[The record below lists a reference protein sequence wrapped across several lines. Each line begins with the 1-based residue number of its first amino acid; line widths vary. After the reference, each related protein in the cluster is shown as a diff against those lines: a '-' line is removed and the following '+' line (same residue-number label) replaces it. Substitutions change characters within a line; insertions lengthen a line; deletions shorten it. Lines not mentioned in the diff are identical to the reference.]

1 MSSSQSGTNFG
12 YVFCVFY
19 ILDSKISRFDLMWLF
34 CLLFKHKKLFLKLS
48 LFWSHLNAFEY
59 AYLSDLSPTLKDF
72 LEDSWKTLERLLKDF
87 LESFL
92 MYYMLE
98 DFSRNLREVFRSLL
112 PKVVQKN
119 DVKWSPS
126 LSMLRN
132 DI

>member
-1 MSSSQSGTNFG
+1 M
-12 YVFCVFY
+12 
-19 ILDSKISRFDLMWLF
+19 
-34 CLLFKHKKLFLKLS
+34 LLNMHIF
-48 LFWSHLNAFEY
+48 
-59 AYLSDLSPTLKDF
+59 SDLSPTLKDF